1 MISGKEERH
10 EGKGGWVEEEEN
22 KQRGRRRELG
32 RGEEKMGV
40 CQKIFYECQL
50 SELFK
55 SASSVTARTT
65 QFKLLGKQGVE
76 THYAIYIPDGV
87 TP

>member
-32 RGEEKMGV
+32 RGEEKMEGEKKRWGSV
-40 CQKIFYECQL
+40 KKSFTSVNSLNCL
-50 SELFK
+50 SPFLLF
-55 SASSVTARTT
+55 
-65 QFKLLGKQGVE
+65 
-76 THYAIYIPDGV
+76 
-87 TP
+87 